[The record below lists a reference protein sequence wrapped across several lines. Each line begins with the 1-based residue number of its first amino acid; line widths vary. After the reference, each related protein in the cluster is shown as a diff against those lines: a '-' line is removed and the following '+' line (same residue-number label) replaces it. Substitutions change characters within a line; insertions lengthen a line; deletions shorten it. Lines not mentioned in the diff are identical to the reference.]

1 MGVVWRAEDPK
12 LGRDVAVKV
21 LPQAL
26 ADDPERLARL
36 AQEARSLAAL
46 NHTNVASIYGF
57 DEQRYLILEFVPGET
72 LEQRIARGRSA
83 STRRRAWPCK
93 SPRASR
99 PRTTRGSCTAT

>member
-1 MGVVWRAEDPK
+1 MQLGHYRLAEPIGEGGMGVVWRAEDPK

-26 ADDPERLARL
+26 AADPERLARL
-36 AQEARSLAAL
+36 EQEARSLASL

-57 DEQRYLILEFVPGET
+57 DDQDGQRYPCRSPPG
-72 LEQRIARGRSA
+72 
-83 STRRRAWPCK
+83 
-93 SPRASR
+93 SR